1 MNAERRQH
9 CFKFEFINTVSQ
21 CLHDSQES
29 MMRDLVPIIEK
40 RLEQYEL
47 ELLGHVD
54 RDEDM

>member
-1 MNAERRQH
+1 M
-9 CFKFEFINTVSQ
+9 I
-21 CLHDSQES
+21 
-29 MMRDLVPIIEK
+29 RDLVAIVEK

>member
-1 MNAERRQH
+1 MLNDANL

-29 MMRDLVPIIEK
+29 MIRDLVAIVEK
-40 RLEQYEL
+40 RLEQCEL
-47 ELLGHVD
+47 ELLGRVD

>member
-1 MNAERRQH
+1 MNAERRQPL
-9 CFKFEFINTVSQ
+9 FQVWGLSSSQ

-29 MMRDLVPIIEK
+29 MIRDLVPIIEK

-47 ELLGHVD
+47 ELLGRVD